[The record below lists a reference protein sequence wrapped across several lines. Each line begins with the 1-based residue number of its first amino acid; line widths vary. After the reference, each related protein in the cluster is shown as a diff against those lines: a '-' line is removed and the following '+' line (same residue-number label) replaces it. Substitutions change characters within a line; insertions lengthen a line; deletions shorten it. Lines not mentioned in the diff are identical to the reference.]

1 VNDPLSIFSAA
12 RDAGDA
18 LGLRVGD
25 RLYTFAQLADMTRRR
40 LGELSPELRDGLP
53 YTLEGTNAL
62 ETLITL
68 YALLEIRVPAL
79 LVHPKLMPPERTA
92 LSMAAARAGPV
103 SHPDAAAIIFTSG
116 TTGEPRGAV
125 LTRSALVA
133 SAQASAANLG
143 WLPDDVWLLCM
154 PIARVGGLSIVT
166 RCLAARRCAVLAP
179 GFDPGLFPEWIATWR
194 ITLVSLV
201 PTMLSRVFDAHP
213 AWRAPPH
220 LRSVLLG
227 GAMASSGLLRRAQDR
242 RLPIILTYGLTETSS
257 QVVATPYAARFAPAA
272 CGAGIALRG
281 IDVRVEKGRIEVRGP
296 TLMAGYWND
305 APLAPGAWV
314 DTGDLGEL
322 DGGGCLHVRSRRA
335 DLIVTGG
342 ENAYPAEVERTL
354 EAFPGIAAAGVF
366 GVPDE
371 VWGHTVAAALVA
383 EASPPP
389 DTALFE
395 YVSRQLA
402 PHKRPRHVCYL
413 PRLPHAS
420 SGKLDRRALAENA
433 PLLRPLVASG
443 AAGDHVRS
451 GRR

>member
-1 VNDPLSIFSAA
+1 MPLNDSLSIFAAA
-12 RDAGDA
+12 RDAGDVP
-18 LGLRVGD
+18 GLRVGD
-25 RLYTFAQLADMTRRR
+25 RIYTFAQLADMTKRR
-40 LGELSPELRDGLP
+40 LVTLSPELRDGMP
-53 YTLEGTNAL
+53 YRLEGTNAL

-79 LVHPKLMPPERTA
+79 LVHPKLTPPERAA
-92 LSMAAARAGPV
+92 LAIAAARAGPL
-103 SHPDAAAIIFTSG
+103 SHTDAAAIIFTSG

-125 LTRSALVA
+125 LTRSGLVA

-143 WLPDDVWLLCM
+143 WQSDDAWLLCM

-166 RCLAARRCAVLAP
+166 RCLAARRCAVLVA
-179 GFDPGLFPEWIATWR
+179 GFDAARFPEWIAAWR

-201 PTMLSRVFDAHP
+201 PTMLTRVFDAHP
-213 AWRAPPH
+213 DWKAPSH
-220 LRSVLLG
+220 LRCVVLG
-227 GAMASSGLLRRAQDR
+227 GATASSRLLRHAQDR
-242 RLPIILTYGLTETSS
+242 QLPIILTYGLTETTS
-257 QVVATPYAARFAPAA
+257 QVVATPYTARFAPAD

-281 IDVRVEKGRIEVRGP
+281 IGVRVDNGRIEVRGP
-296 TLMAGYWND
+296 TLMAGYWNET
-305 APLAPGAWV
+305 PLISDAWV
-314 DTGDLGEL
+314 DTGDLGEI
-322 DGGGCLHVRSRRA
+322 DASGFLHVHSRRE

-389 DTALFE
+389 DAALFD
-395 YVSRQLA
+395 YVSRHLA

-413 PRLPHAS
+413 PRLPHGP
-420 SGKLDRRALAENA
+420 SGKLDRRALAENP
-433 PLLRPLVASG
+433 PLLRPLLP
-443 AAGDHVRS
+443 AGEPRA
-451 GRR
+451 